1 MKFKN
6 ENLKI
11 SSSLIYEIINIKSKQ
26 NLKEYQT
33 IFKWKYD
40 FIDDDLENNHLAF
53 IAEDD

>member
-1 MKFKN
+1 M
-6 ENLKI
+6 
-11 SSSLIYEIINIKSKQ
+11 NIKSKQ

-40 FIDDDLENNHLAF
+40 FIDDDDIEDLENNHLAF